1 MKYIIDTHI
10 LLWFLDE
17 PEKLPDNVLRILKYE
32 SDVAVSIVS
41 LWEIGIKQRL
51 HKIEWEYTS
60 TEMALLCEELHFKII
75 PISPMH
81 IDRILEMPL
90 IHKDPFDRMIIAQ
103 AQTENLTIITHDS
116 MIPLY
121 DVNILQ

>member
-1 MKYIIDTHI
+1 MK
-10 LLWFLDE
+10 
-17 PEKLPDNVLRILKYE
+17 
-32 SDVAVSIVS
+32 
-41 LWEIGIKQRL
+41 
-51 HKIEWEYTS
+51 YTS

-103 AQTENLTIITHDS
+103 AQTENLIIITHDS

>member
-1 MKYIIDTHI
+1 MI
-10 LLWFLDE
+10 LMIHQIA
-17 PEKLPDNVLRILKYE
+17 LR
-32 SDVAVSIVS
+32 SIC
-41 LWEIGIKQRL
+41 EI
-51 HKIEWEYTS
+51 Y
-60 TEMALLCEELHFKII
+60 I
-75 PISPMH
+75 PISPVY

-121 DVNILQ
+121 DVNILK